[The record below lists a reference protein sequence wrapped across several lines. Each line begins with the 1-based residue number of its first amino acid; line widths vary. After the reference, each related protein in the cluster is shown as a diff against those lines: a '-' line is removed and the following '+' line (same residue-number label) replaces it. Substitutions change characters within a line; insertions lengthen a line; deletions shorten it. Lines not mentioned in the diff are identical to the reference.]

1 MDKARSPRAAREEL
15 PIQARS
21 VPRRIHLGLLS
32 SDLEDRY
39 ANRRGVGR
47 PNQALLEAYGSRGRE
62 RGAAAGWRMNPRPDG
77 PITAGEV
84 ARWFEAAKV
93 KGATPE
99 AAEFFAVLV
108 ERWRG
113 PKDRDAHADER
124 AMIELFNASH
134 RFLNELL
141 ALPPY
146 LKRLPEVRALAL
158 ALKPVVAFPAGKRGR
173 PTSGATHAAKRFM
186 DALATSC

>member
-1 MDKARSPRAAREEL
+1 
-15 PIQARS
+15 
-21 VPRRIHLGLLS
+21 
-32 SDLEDRY
+32 
-39 ANRRGVGR
+39 
-47 PNQALLEAYGSRGRE
+47 
-62 RGAAAGWRMNPRPDG
+62 
-77 PITAGEV
+77 
-84 ARWFEAAKV
+84 V

-99 AAEFFAVLV
+99 AAEIFATLV

-173 PTSGATHAAKRFM
+173 PTSGATHAEKRFM
-186 DALATSC
+186 DALADVLPKRTSKRARMAIVAHALRACGWGFEKTVENIARAERRRRAKKRT